1 MAHRTQITLTDA
13 QYLKLRLESERTG
26 LSLAELVR
34 RSVDRAY
41 GGLSSEDRLRA
52 LDESFGAWREAP
64 GEDRGAYLGELRGPG
79 LARAATGRGRA
90 ASEPAGLADAGAAP
104 SSSAAAGS
112 ERDDAPASPRS
123 GRQP

>member
-1 MAHRTQITLTDA
+1 MAPRTQITLTDA

-41 GGLSSEDRLRA
+41 GGLSREDRLRA
-52 LDESFGAWREAP
+52 LDESFGAWREQP

-79 LARAATGRGRA
+79 LAPDAAAATHAGRDA
-90 ASEPAGLADAGAAP
+90 ASVGPDAQRATGEAH
-104 SSSAAAGS
+104 
-112 ERDDAPASPRS
+112 
-123 GRQP
+123 